1 MQGCKRVVSLLEN
14 ELLEKLY
21 KQYYRELYVY
31 IYAICRQKVM
41 TEDVL
46 QETFL
51 KAFTALKESHT
62 NMRAWLYVVA
72 RNLCLNGIRKEKN
85 MIASGE
91 IMYHTPAAMDV
102 LEKIIADE
110 QARELTRALM
120 KLSNP
125 KREVLILQYF
135 GGFKQREIAA
145 MLQLTPENVRVLSL
159 RGKKDLKILLEVN
172 RDELS

>member
-1 MQGCKRVVSLLEN
+1 MLEN
-14 ELLEKLY
+14 ELLERLY

-31 IYAICRQKVM
+31 IYAICRQKAM

-51 KAFTALKESHT
+51 KAFTVLKESHT
-62 NMRAWLYVVA
+62 NMRAWLYMVA
-72 RNLCLNGIRKEKN
+72 RNLCLNSIRKEKN
-85 MIASGE
+85 MIVAGE
-91 IMYHTPAAMDV
+91 IVYQTPAAADV
-102 LEKIIADE
+102 LEEIIADE
-110 QARELTRALM
+110 QARELTAALM
-120 KLSNP
+120 RLSSP
-125 KREVLILQYF
+125 KREVLMLQYF

-159 RGKKDLKILLEVN
+159 RGKKELKILMEVS